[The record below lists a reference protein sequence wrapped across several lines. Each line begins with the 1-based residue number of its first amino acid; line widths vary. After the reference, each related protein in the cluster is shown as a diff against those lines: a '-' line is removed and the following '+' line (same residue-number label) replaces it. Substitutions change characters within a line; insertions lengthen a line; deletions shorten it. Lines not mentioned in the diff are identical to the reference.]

1 MLSLRIRRNAA
12 VLALVAAS
20 FLFPLSDLNATP
32 RSESRWSGPERGAR
46 IMRQGFS
53 LWNVL
58 TSIFERAG
66 MRMDENG

>member
-20 FLFPLSDLNATP
+20 LLFPLSDLSAAP
-32 RSESRWSGPERGAR
+32 RSESRWSGPDRGAR
-46 IMRQGFS
+46 IMRQSFS
-53 LWNVL
+53 FWTVL

-66 MRMDENG
+66 VRIDGNG

>member
-20 FLFPLSDLNATP
+20 LLFPLSDLSAAP
-32 RSESRWSGPERGAR
+32 RSESRWSAPERSAR
-46 IMRQGFS
+46 IMRQSFS
-53 LWNVL
+53 FWTVL

>member
-20 FLFPLSDLNATP
+20 LLFPLSDLSAAP
-32 RSESRWSGPERGAR
+32 RSESRWSGPERSAR